1 MGDATIM
8 RIGLGTAQFGLDYGI
23 SNRSGRVT
31 PDEGRRI
38 LALAATAGV
47 RVIDTAAAYGDA
59 EARLGRWLAKDHPF
73 SIVTKL
79 SRPSS
84 EPSSGPPATSTAGG
98 VVDALHRSL
107 ERLRTTRVHGL
118 LAHDPADLLGP
129 DGGEL
134 WRAMETLRDAGAVDR
149 IGASVHSARE
159 IDALLERYPLEL
171 VQVPL
176 NVLDQRLVRSG
187 HLAQLKAAGV
197 EVHARSAFLQGLLL
211 MDPAGHTDRHFDPA
225 RGAIGAF
232 QSAARATGRSP
243 LQAAVAY
250 ALSVP
255 EVDVAV
261 FGVTRADELAEIL
274 SAEATP
280 LPQDWFAPFALEDER
295 ILNPSMWPR

>member
-1 MGDATIM
+1 M

-59 EARLGRWLAKDHPF
+59 EARLGRWLPKDHPF

-79 SRPSS
+79 SRPSG
-84 EPSSGPPATSTAGG
+84 EPPPTSTAGG
-98 VVDALHRSL
+98 VVDAVHRSL

-129 DGGEL
+129 DGSEL
-134 WRAMETLRDAGAVDR
+134 WRAMESVRDAGAVDR
-149 IGASVHSARE
+149 IGASVYSAWE

-211 MDPAGHTDRHFDPA
+211 MDPAGHLDRHFDPA

-261 FGVTRADELAEIL
+261 FGVTRADEFAEIL